1 VSFLL
6 VRKKANG
13 LKSRVAR
20 LASPMEE
27 QPALKGD
34 ELAHLHGHDLLEDG
48 EEYHDGEEEEEEY
61 ESQEEQEAAEHIKR
75 VDSNADVFERDS
87 DEEEARQRELEDAV
101 VAEAEAQVSVR
112 SSFGSLTLALPG
124 RA

>member
-1 VSFLL
+1 MPLKLFRLRYL
-6 VRKKANG
+6 QKNHLRK
-13 LKSRVAR
+13 LH
-20 LASPMEE
+20 
-27 QPALKGD
+27 QPQRPQ
-34 ELAHLHGHDLLEDG
+34 
-48 EEYHDGEEEEEEY
+48 
-61 ESQEEQEAAEHIKR
+61 QEEQEAAEHIKR

-101 VAEAEAQVSVR
+101 VAEAEAQVSLR